1 MSIDDA
7 IPLESRTTIGAFDNL
22 TDEMPKIRM
31 SDETMLVLRR
41 KAAATHMS
49 LSEYVRM
56 RLDIFAFGE
65 DHIANL
71 CAERAR
77 RVVRMGGE
85 S

>member
-1 MSIDDA
+1 MS
-7 IPLESRTTIGAFDNL
+7 AFECL

-31 SDETMLVLRR
+31 SDETMLILRR
-41 KAAATHMS
+41 KAAAAHMN
-49 LSEYVRM
+49 LTEYVRM

-71 CAERAR
+71 CADRAR